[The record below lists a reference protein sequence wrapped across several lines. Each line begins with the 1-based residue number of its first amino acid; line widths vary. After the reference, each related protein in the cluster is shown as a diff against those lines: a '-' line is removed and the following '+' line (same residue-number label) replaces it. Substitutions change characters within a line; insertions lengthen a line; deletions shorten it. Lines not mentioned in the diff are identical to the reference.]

1 MAVEAACAKRTYPV
15 AVARV
20 ARVLVALSLCAVAL
34 WAGLAAWGVLQNLWA
49 DYQDSTTSTYLLF
62 GLPLLA
68 LSLAALVSAIAVL
81 RKH

>member
-1 MAVEAACAKRTYPV
+1 
-15 AVARV
+15 
-20 ARVLVALSLCAVAL
+20 
-34 WAGLAAWGVLQNLWA
+34 VLQNLWA